1 MAVGTVSSI
10 SDDTWQ
16 LISTTTMAGATSYT
30 LSSIAGYKR
39 LMVAVTNGVK
49 SASGAYWTV
58 RYNGDTTGGKYSGGG
73 GTRSFHYIGDDQS
86 ISSACLVIVEDA
98 DKSVPHFVYI
108 GGYGDTSQVS
118 VGYLDPTPITSITI
132 GTHTGSPT
140 LNSGTIRLYGIAA

>member
-39 LMVAVTNGVK
+39 LMVAVTNGVR
-49 SASGAYWTV
+49 SGSGSYWTV
-58 RYNGDTTGGKYSGGG
+58 RFNGDTTAGEYSGYGG
-73 GTRSFHYIGDDQS
+73 SQSFHYIGDDS
-86 ISSACLVIVEDA
+86 SGSSAALVIVEDA
-98 DKSVPHFVYI
+98 DKSVPHLVYI
-108 GGYGDTSQVS
+108 GGYGGTTAETA
-118 VGYLDPTPITSITI
+118 GYLDPTPITSITI
-132 GTHTGSPT
+132 GTTGSVT